1 MKKEKP
7 EEQPKVEEESMRS
20 QEELAPPPTPE
31 PDVDPNEEL
40 ELSAG
45 EEDAPEEKNG
55 ETVRLVLTDVTH
67 IVAQHCHI
75 RARRWGHFHGIC
87 VLKWS
92 RLLNAIRN
100 TEGFCLFLLNV
111 NLRPLLC

>member
-7 EEQPKVEEESMRS
+7 EEPPKVEAESARS

-45 EEDAPEEKNG
+45 EEEAQEEKNG
-55 ETVRLVLTDVTH
+55 ETVRLVGWRDRPRRCTTVT
-67 IVAQHCHI
+67 
-75 RARRWGHFHGIC
+75 
-87 VLKWS
+87 S
-92 RLLNAIRN
+92 RQETL
-100 TEGFCLFLLNV
+100 
-111 NLRPLLC
+111 P

>member
-7 EEQPKVEEESMRS
+7 EEQPKVEAESARS

-45 EEDAPEEKNG
+45 EEEAREEKNG
-55 ETVRLVLTDVTH
+55 ETVRLVVTEIAH
-67 IVAQHCHI
+67 IVALHSYHVKK
-75 RARRWGHFHGIC
+75 HFH
-87 VLKWS
+87 LS
-92 RLLNAIRN
+92 RY
-100 TEGFCLFLLNV
+100 V
-111 NLRPLLC
+111 K

>member
-7 EEQPKVEEESMRS
+7 EEQPKVEAESARS

-45 EEDAPEEKNG
+45 EEDTAQEEKNG
-55 ETVRLVLTDVTH
+55 ETVRLVLTDT
-67 IVAQHCHI
+67 VALHCHI
-75 RARRWGHFHGIC
+75 RARR
-87 VLKWS
+87 
-92 RLLNAIRN
+92 
-100 TEGFCLFLLNV
+100 
-111 NLRPLLC
+111 

>member
-7 EEQPKVEEESMRS
+7 EEPPKVEVESIKS

-45 EEDAPEEKNG
+45 EDDTQEEKNG
-55 ETVRLVLTDVTH
+55 ETVRLVLTDINHCCTTYVSYQGLT
-67 IVAQHCHI
+67 AQS
-75 RARRWGHFHGIC
+75 F
-87 VLKWS
+87 
-92 RLLNAIRN
+92 
-100 TEGFCLFLLNV
+100 
-111 NLRPLLC
+111 